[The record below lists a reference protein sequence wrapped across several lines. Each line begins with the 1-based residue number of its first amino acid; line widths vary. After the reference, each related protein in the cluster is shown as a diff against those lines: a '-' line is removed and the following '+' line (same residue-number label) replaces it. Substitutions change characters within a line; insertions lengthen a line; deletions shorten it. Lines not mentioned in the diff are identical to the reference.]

1 MDEFPIGSRVL
12 LQELTTTAFNGRVG
26 IIKSKLQPNGR
37 QQVSLLKTENE
48 DNKEHKILGLKP
60 LNLKLEPRPV
70 SSLST
75 REMKTVLSRKD
86 YTNPLA
92 GYDKSELRSLVEAHV
107 TDPNEIASILAK
119 AQAAVEVKPAP
130 TPTPASASAS
140 AVNNTRQQMREQAAQ
155 LNQMSPDQLRQQA
168 QMMRSMDP
176 SMIRRMNPAMA
187 NFTDAQIQMAAS
199 QMDAMANNPQMMEG
213 MVNQI
218 NNMDESQVENLSR
231 IQANAGAS
239 ASANASANT
248 NVGVHANATGAP
260 TMPQN
265 GMQNMADMSPDQL
278 LQQAAMMKSVPKDT
292 LRKMNPLMANWPDSQ
307 IDMAIN
313 QMESMA
319 KNPEMSKRMMDQM
332 KNMKPEEIEKLQ
344 KMAQNG
350 SGGASAAAAG
360 LDPSAM
366 AQDPM
371 SMLKNTDP
379 AQIKQMLE
387 MVKENPALFKDMIRN
402 ANPGMADQ
410 LSDEQ
415 ISKTMESFAN
425 MDERKIGWLVKGL
438 NFFQNA
444 RSVVQL
450 KGVKLLLRVLLFSIV
465 YFFYIRYRGGNVEID
480 DVANL
485 FKENEEVVSM
495 AIPEVEDSEF

>member
-1 MDEFPIGSRVL
+1 M
-12 LQELTTTAFNGRVG
+12 
-26 IIKSKLQPNGR
+26 
-37 QQVSLLKTENE
+37 
-48 DNKEHKILGLKP
+48 
-60 LNLKLEPRPV
+60 
-70 SSLST
+70 
-75 REMKTVLSRKD
+75 
-86 YTNPLA
+86 
-92 GYDKSELRSLVEAHV
+92 
-107 TDPNEIASILAK
+107 
-119 AQAAVEVKPAP
+119 
-130 TPTPASASAS
+130 
-140 AVNNTRQQMREQAAQ
+140 
-155 LNQMSPDQLRQQA
+155 
-168 QMMRSMDP
+168 
-176 SMIRRMNPAMA
+176 
-187 NFTDAQIQMAAS
+187 
-199 QMDAMANNPQMMEG
+199 
-213 MVNQI
+213 NQI